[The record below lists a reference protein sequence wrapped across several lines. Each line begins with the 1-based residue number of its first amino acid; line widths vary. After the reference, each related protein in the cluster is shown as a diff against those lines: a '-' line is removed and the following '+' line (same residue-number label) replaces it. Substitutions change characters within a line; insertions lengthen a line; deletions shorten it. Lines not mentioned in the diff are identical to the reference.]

1 MPAVSG
7 RPVKALFGPSDGL
20 RAAFGKDAEP
30 VRVGR
35 ALPGTIGKEN
45 KPLLI
50 LTPIDLLNR
59 PIKDRIND
67 KTSGPEPSAK
77 ELASIGHVKF
87 VRGSTTLILHFGRL
101 DTAMNALGL
110 CTKDLVKVWGLDPEQ
125 QAKLATLP
133 EPLGNPGGWLQST
146 DYPATALRSGQ
157 SASIQFRLMIDNSGM
172 PTECKV
178 QSATQGPEFIDLT
191 CSLLMK
197 RARFKPAET
206 VDGTPVESYYTNSV
220 NWLMPSL

>member
-7 RPVKALFGPSDGL
+7 RPVKALIGPSDGL

-59 PIKDRIND
+59 PIRDRIND
-67 KTSGPEPSAK
+67 KSSGPEPSAK
-77 ELASIGHVKF
+77 ELASISHLKF
-87 VRGSTTLILHFGRL
+87 VRGDTTLILHFGRL
-101 DTAMNALGL
+101 DSAMKVLGH
-110 CTKDLVKVWGLDPEQ
+110 CTRDLVKMWGLDPEQ
-125 QAKLATLP
+125 QSKLAMLP
-133 EPLGNPGGWLQST
+133 EPLGNAGGWIQST

-157 SASIQFRLMIDNSGM
+157 SASIQFRLMIDKSGM

-178 QSATQGPEFIDLT
+178 QNTTQGPAFTDLT
-191 CSLLMK
+191 CSLLLK
-197 RARFKPAET
+197 RARFKPART
-206 VDGTPVESYYTNSV
+206 VDGTPVDSYYTNWV